1 MSPITPW
8 SAVKAHFAWQYQLLN
23 YFLSH
28 QAKTM
33 LAATASR
40 IAAQFSQL
48 FSLFFPLKIILVLGS
63 NTVPVFLQGSMTM
76 ETRGMWIA
84 GLAIATLI
92 LYVAAVALDLISNR
106 LARRG
111 GSQLA
116 RLPTASKA
124 VPKSQRKH
132 IKELFGIVCH
142 GYANMAVFVVGAVG
156 LLLLSP
162 IIFLA
167 MGIIMAMQLLIIN
180 GVCAIRGG
188 WLGRLGAAIIRAPAN
203 YLRYLA
209 AINFLCVFVLLMVEY
224 LLSGKIEPVTALL
237 TLLLAR
243 KMFQSLGQFAAL
255 AVRLEQSRSGIV
267 NDDGH

>member
-1 MSPITPW
+1 MSQITPW
-8 SAVKAHFAWQYQLLN
+8 SAVKAHFAWQNQLLK

-28 QAKTM
+28 QAKTV

-106 LARRG
+106 LARSG

-116 RLPTASKA
+116 RLPTAPKA
-124 VPKSQRKH
+124 FPKLQRKQ
-132 IKELFGIVCH
+132 IKKLFAFVCH

-156 LLLLSP
+156 LLLLNP

-167 MGIIMAMQLLIIN
+167 MVIIMATQLLIIN
-180 GVCAIRGG
+180 GVCAFHGG
-188 WLGRLGAAIIRAPAN
+188 WLGRLGAAIFRAPAN
-203 YLRYLA
+203 YMRYLA

-224 LLSGKIEPVTALL
+224 LISGKIEPVSALL

-243 KMFQSLGQFAAL
+243 KMFQSLGQFATM

-267 NDDGH
+267 DDDRN